1 LQVQI
6 AAHIGLFRS
15 AGSAACFVCTA
26 KLGRVIESQG
36 QGSSS
41 SGRLLSPSIV
51 SSSHLQSD
59 PVLIGENREL
69 LGAIDSRFNI
79 SEVCRLFLYCC
90 PQFTL

>member
-1 LQVQI
+1 VLISSLV
-6 AAHIGLFRS
+6 GRFKPCL
-15 AGSAACFVCTA
+15 VCTA
-26 KLGRVIESQG
+26 KLGRVIESRG

-79 SEVCRLFLYCC
+79 SEVISCIHA
-90 PQFTL
+90 

>member
-1 LQVQI
+1 MLFVTGSSRANFFSGRTVQQP
-6 AAHIGLFRS
+6 
-15 AGSAACFVCTA
+15 CFVCTA

-79 SEVCRLFLYCC
+79 SEIRLPYR
-90 PQFTL
+90 TGRTS